1 MKATNSLTK
10 SKQDKMTFS
19 AAITTDAMQKMILK
33 AMPNA
38 KAAARLTSTL
48 ISAVSNSEDL
58 QECKAETIEAPGL
71 RSDGQ
76 GLKYLHG

>member
-48 ISAVSNSEDL
+48 ISAVS
-58 QECKAETIEAPGL
+58 T
-71 RSDGQ
+71 
-76 GLKYLHG
+76 